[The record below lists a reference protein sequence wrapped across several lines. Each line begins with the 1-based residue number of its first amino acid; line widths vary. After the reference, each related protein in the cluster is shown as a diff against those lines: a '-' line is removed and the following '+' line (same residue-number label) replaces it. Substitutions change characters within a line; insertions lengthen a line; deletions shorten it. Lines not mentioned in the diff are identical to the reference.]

1 MPKPACLV
9 ILEPDHAPF
18 FYGAE
23 EWGALAERVELLAE
37 RPLSTAEALADPAR
51 LARVEIL
58 FSGWGGPP
66 LSADFLAQLPRLRA
80 VFFAGGTVKGHIGDA
95 FWARAIP
102 IVSAAAANAR
112 PVAEYTVAAL
122 VFGLKGFVP
131 RAAALRDGVPWGQS
145 RAWPGTYR
153 TTVGLVSF
161 GAIAREVR
169 RLLGSFS
176 VDVLVHDPYLTA
188 NQARAHDVTPVPLDE
203 LFSRSHAVSIHAPS
217 LPETAK
223 MIREEHLLRLP
234 PHATFINS
242 ARGAVIDQP
251 GLVFALTA
259 RPDIQAFLDVT
270 SPEPPP
276 PDSPLRTLPNVFL
289 TPHVAG
295 SIGPECRRM
304 TRLLLDELDQ
314 FLAGQPLRHAVR
326 QADFAISA

>member
-1 MPKPACLV
+1 MSKPACLV
-9 ILEPDHAPF
+9 VLAPDHAPF
-18 FYGAE
+18 FYGSE
-23 EWGALAERVELLAE
+23 EWAALAERVELLCD
-37 RPLSTAEALADPAR
+37 RPLSAEEALADPAR
-51 LARVEIL
+51 LARVETL
-58 FSGWGGPP
+58 FSGWGGFP
-66 LSADFLAQLPRLRA
+66 LTAELLAGLPRLRA
-80 VFFAGGTVKGHIGDA
+80 VFFAGGTIKGQVTDA
-95 FWARAIP
+95 FWARSIP
-102 IVSAAAANAR
+102 IVSAAPANAR

-122 VFGLKGFVP
+122 IFGLKGFVP
-131 RAAALRDGVPWGQS
+131 RAAALRDGEPWGQS

-188 NQARAHDVTPVPLDE
+188 DQARTHDVTPVPLDV

-217 LPETAK
+217 LPQTEK
-223 MIREEHLLRLP
+223 MIRAEHLLRLP

-242 ARGAVIDQP
+242 ARGAVIDEA
-251 GLVFALTA
+251 GLVSALRA

-276 PDSPLRTLPNVFL
+276 PDSPLRSLPNVFL

-304 TRLLLDELDQ
+304 IHFLIAELDE

-326 QADFAISA
+326 LADYAISA